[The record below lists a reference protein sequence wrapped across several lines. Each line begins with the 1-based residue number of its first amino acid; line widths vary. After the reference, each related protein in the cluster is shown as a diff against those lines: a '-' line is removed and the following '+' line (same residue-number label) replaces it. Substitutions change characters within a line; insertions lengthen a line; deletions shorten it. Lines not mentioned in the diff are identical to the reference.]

1 MHLIAIWFDLTVGFN
16 ALSERKKR
24 IGEKNKEGANQVK
37 ESFSSYI
44 RIVRERERERERE
57 RKKENRKKSF

>member
-44 RIVRERERERERE
+44 RIVREERERE

>member
-1 MHLIAIWFDLTVGFN
+1 MHLITIWFDLTVGFN

-44 RIVRERERERERE
+44 RIVREERERE